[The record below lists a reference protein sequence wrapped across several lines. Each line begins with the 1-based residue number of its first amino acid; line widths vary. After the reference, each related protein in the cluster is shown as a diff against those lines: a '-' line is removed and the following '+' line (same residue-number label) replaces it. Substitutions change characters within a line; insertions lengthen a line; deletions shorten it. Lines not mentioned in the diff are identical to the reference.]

1 MLELCIHRDLALIG
15 IFESIFFG
23 KSVDLSVCSGSASP
37 VSDLLFSFFGWLTS
51 RLFLASDRAIILKRC
66 FVLC

>member
-1 MLELCIHRDLALIG
+1 MLELCIHRDLALVG
-15 IFESIFFG
+15 VFESIFFG

-37 VSDLLFSFFGWLTS
+37 VSDLLFSFGWLTS
-51 RLFLASDRAIILKRC
+51 RLPLASDRAIILKRC